1 MAPASLFVLAPATSP
16 FFLHITRTEA
26 KPLLASLAEE
36 LVSQRSLQAEDKR
49 IYEQADKRSVRT
61 SLAPLLKMLKHLQTI
76 AFTVSFQ
83 LCLQAQISWS
93 LRMHLSQQSC

>member
-16 FFLHITRTEA
+16 FFLHITHTHTEA
-26 KPLLASLAEE
+26 KPLPASLAEE
-36 LVSQRSLQAEDKR
+36 LVSQCSPQAEDKR

-61 SLAPLLKMLKHLQTI
+61 SLALLLKMLKHLQTI

-83 LCLQAQISWS
+83 LCLRAQISWS
-93 LRMHLSQQSC
+93 LRIHLS